1 MIWHQRQKRIYSF
14 TDEQIYFSKQKQRK
28 FNCLKLSR
36 FEKKK
41 TQSKYLMH
49 KIKFLQDFSQGISE
63 ENEFVYLEKNRFI
76 FYAVKRV
83 FV

>member
-1 MIWHQRQKRIYSF
+1 MAPETKRIYSF
-14 TDEQIYFSKQKQRK
+14 TDEQIYFSKRKQIK
-28 FNCLKLSR
+28 FNNLKLSR

-63 ENEFVYLEKNRFI
+63 ENESVYLEKNRFI
-76 FYAVKRV
+76 FMQ
-83 FV
+83 